1 VSASLLP
8 HGPVAAAR
16 SPAEIVAALGLDG
29 ADGAGEAGRAARR
42 GRPRVVAAMI
52 ASADGRAT
60 VAGRSVGLG
69 HPADSA
75 LLRELRTAVD
85 AILVGTGTLRA
96 ERYAHVIDDPQRERR
111 IARGL
116 EPEPIVATIA
126 RSGRVPIDVPL
137 FSEPAARVQV
147 YAEADAPVGR
157 TAAEVAVQRFAPG
170 GARPPA
176 VVGHLARAR
185 GVRSVLCEGGPTL
198 LRALVAEGCVD
209 DLMLT
214 LAPLLGAGSG
224 PTVLEG
230 DSLDPPARLVLRDV
244 HRADEHLFMH
254 YVAGP

>member
-1 VSASLLP
+1 MSPWSAARSRFAERFRILLRVSASLLP

-16 SPAEIVAALGLDG
+16 SAAEIVAALGLDG
-29 ADGAGEAGRAARR
+29 ADGASGAGEAARATRR
-42 GRPRVVAAMI
+42 ARPRVVAAMI

-96 ERYAHVIDDPQRERR
+96 ERYAHLIDDPQRERR

-137 FSEPAARVQV
+137 FCEPAARVQV

-176 VVGHLARAR
+176 VLGHLARAR

-198 LRALVAEGCVD
+198 LR
-209 DLMLT
+209 
-214 LAPLLGAGSG
+214 
-224 PTVLEG
+224 
-230 DSLDPPARLVLRDV
+230 
-244 HRADEHLFMH
+244 
-254 YVAGP
+254 